1 MTTCTG
7 TDARPVRVFCAN
19 VGDSRCVMLRGYDTK
34 TALALPAS
42 YSPKKGNVVSNAPKE
57 IKKLSLVSPKD
68 ELKTEHS
75 LGMHPLSRLGSR
87 HDSMEDLISL
97 NIDELQTPIK
107 GRKLDA
113 SGDRKSFELS
123 PLSYTNSKSASAM
136 RDRFVA
142 VHMMSEDHK
151 LSLDRERKRITNKNK
166 GIWHCLP
173 SDASAI
179 YLPRYART
187 APPSSAAN
195 RGAELAVKRDFI
207 GMQNMSSHESMGS
220 PELSS
225 HSADP
230 QSENLKYV
238 HFNFEFVFIC
248 I

>member
-1 MTTCTG
+1 
-7 TDARPVRVFCAN
+7 
-19 VGDSRCVMLRGYDTK
+19 MLRGYDTK

-42 YSPKKGNVVSNAPKE
+42 YSPKKGNVISNAPKE

-68 ELKTEHS
+68 ELEHA

-87 HDSMEDLISL
+87 HDSIEDLISL
-97 NIDELQTPIK
+97 NIEDLQTPIK
-107 GRKLDA
+107 EKKLNVN
-113 SGDRKSFELS
+113 GDNTDFINNERNSFGLS
-123 PLSYTNSKSASAM
+123 PLAYTNSKSASAK

-151 LSLDRERKRITNKNK
+151 LSLDRERKRITNKNE
-166 GIWHCLP
+166 GIWHSLP

-187 APPSSAAN
+187 APPSSTAN
-195 RGAELAVKRDFI
+195 GGAELPFKKDFRGI
-207 GMQNMSSHESMGS
+207 QNMSPHESIFS

-238 HFNFEFVFIC
+238 HINFEIVFLC